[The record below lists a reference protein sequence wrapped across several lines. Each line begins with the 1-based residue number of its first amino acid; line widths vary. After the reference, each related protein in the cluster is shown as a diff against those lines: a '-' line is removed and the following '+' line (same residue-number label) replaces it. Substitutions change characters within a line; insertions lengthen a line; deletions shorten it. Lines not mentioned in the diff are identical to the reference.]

1 MSLQEL
7 EHRRAV
13 LRIHAAEGVAVA
25 VEVFLVEISAG
36 DETVFGRKPKVI
48 DEPCELVRAAM
59 NVADDPGGHVVSAHR
74 RMRRLS

>member
-1 MSLQEL
+1 MEQ
-7 EHRRAV
+7 
-13 LRIHAAEGVAVA
+13 
-25 VEVFLVEISAG
+25 ISAG

-74 RMRRLS
+74 RMRRLP